1 MIVMKEPAC
10 NAGDTNSTPGWGRS
24 PGGGKWQP
32 TPVFLTGKFHEQ
44 RSLVGYSTWGLKES
58 DRIELLSTEHTCTI
72 RIKTYETLTA
82 QNMPMML
89 PALL

>member
-32 TPVFLTGKFHEQ
+32 TLVFLPEKSHGQ
-44 RSLVGYSTWGLKES
+44 RNLRGYSPKGHKEWTQLS
-58 DRIELLSTEHTCTI
+58 D
-72 RIKTYETLTA
+72 
-82 QNMPMML
+82 
-89 PALL
+89 

>member
-32 TPVFLTGKFHEQ
+32 TLVFLSGKSHGW
-44 RSLVGYSTWGLKES
+44 RSLVGYRATVHRVAS
-58 DRIELLSTEHTCTI
+58 DTT
-72 RIKTYETLTA
+72 K
-82 QNMPMML
+82 
-89 PALL
+89 